1 MGRVAA
7 RGYGCGAGE
16 QEGRD
21 PVAIWLD
28 ICHYGYVARKQ
39 VLVQLDDE
47 LVEELDRHAARLGV
61 SRSEL
66 IRRAAGALLE
76 AFAEAEAER
85 EMVESYRRHPE
96 DPSEFAAF
104 ERAALEAWPEP

>member
-1 MGRVAA
+1 MG
-7 RGYGCGAGE
+7 
-16 QEGRD
+16 
-21 PVAIWLD
+21 PVA
-28 ICHYGYVARKQ
+28 RRQ

-85 EMVESYRRHPE
+85 EMVESYRQHPE